1 MEEGGNALLGD
12 IVERVR
18 SWIPRIS
25 SSSSNSYSNREDEG
39 SPKTMS
45 RDFWM
50 PDRSCRMC
58 YDCDSQ
64 FTIFNRRHH
73 CRMCGRVFCG
83 KCTLNTISASLD
95 GRGGG
100 GGGAHG
106 AHGTATTHED
116 GNEKVRVCNYCFKR
130 YCEEN
135 GGSDAH
141 NNLALQSSMAP
152 PPPAS
157 SSPLM
162 PSPSGGHSSHR
173 SNGLQQGGGAGA
185 ASSPV
190 RPALNSQRA
199 FSNGS
204 LIRGSLFADDVL
216 PGGAAGMMEEQL
228 CTDEVKKKQDSE
240 GGGGG
245 GISLFHG
252 EQPPSPYELSRTTKE
267 ERSPCLLSDDEEDY
281 DQNGEQSHQDL
292 DYEYGSGIEL
302 DLGDFRHPKHN
313 ISNDSSLSLVCQ
325 TTQSDETFNREELLN
340 NRLAEYHSSRGIGSE
355 SLLLQESVTQMCDD
369 IESMDEEPPMYE
381 EALPSQEA
389 PEQPAVDCENSG
401 LIWVP
406 PPPEDDE
413 DEVGTSM
420 VDDDE
425 DEDGAGWL
433 PRSPGSVSSSEYRS
447 KAAMRAIVDG
457 HFRALVAQLL
467 KGEDVQVSIL

>member
-267 ERSPCLLSDDEEDY
+267 ERSPCLL
-281 DQNGEQSHQDL
+281 
-292 DYEYGSGIEL
+292 
-302 DLGDFRHPKHN
+302 
-313 ISNDSSLSLVCQ
+313 
-325 TTQSDETFNREELLN
+325 
-340 NRLAEYHSSRGIGSE
+340 
-355 SLLLQESVTQMCDD
+355 
-369 IESMDEEPPMYE
+369 
-381 EALPSQEA
+381 
-389 PEQPAVDCENSG
+389 
-401 LIWVP
+401 
-406 PPPEDDE
+406 
-413 DEVGTSM
+413 
-420 VDDDE
+420 
-425 DEDGAGWL
+425 
-433 PRSPGSVSSSEYRS
+433 
-447 KAAMRAIVDG
+447 
-457 HFRALVAQLL
+457 
-467 KGEDVQVSIL
+467 